1 MDVLM
6 ILCSTLLFSLQFV
19 FHNIYTKKYGSGLAA
34 TVSLSLYTGIFGFLI
49 LLGLNAFVFRFSWF
63 SALIAFVAAASALLQ
78 IWCSAKAFE
87 TANLSLYSMFT
98 MLGGMALPFAF
109 GLMIGEDFTWLKALC
124 FVLITASLVISLEKG
139 ESQKGALKYYVAVF
153 ILNGMSGVLS
163 TIHNM
168 GGELAVDS
176 YSYSMLIKTIQILLC
191 VGILLVK
198 KTPPVRLNLITGLG
212 SFGYAAF
219 SSIGNLLLL
228 LALVTL
234 PASVQ
239 YPIVTGGVIVISTAI
254 TLLRKEKVTKR
265 ELIAAVIACGATV
278 LIAL

>member
-19 FHNIYTKKYGSGLAA
+19 FQNIYTKKYGSGLAA

-49 LLGLNAFVFRFSWF
+49 LLGLNAFVFRLSWF

-139 ESQKGALKYYVAVF
+139 ESQKGALKYYIAVF

>member
-1 MDVLM
+1 M

-19 FHNIYTKKYGSGLAA
+19 FQNVYSKKYGSGLAA
-34 TVSLSLYTGIFGFLI
+34 TVSLSLYTGIFGFFI
-49 LLGLNAFVFRFSWF
+49 LWALNAFAFHFSWF
-63 SALIAFVAAASALLQ
+63 SALIAFFAAASALLQ

-139 ESQKGALKYYVAVF
+139 EGQKGALKYYSAVF

-176 YSYSMLIKTIQILLC
+176 YSYSMLIKSIQILLC
-191 VGILLVK
+191 IGILLVK

-219 SSIGNLLLL
+219 SSVGNLLLL

-265 ELIAAVIACGATV
+265 ELVAAVIACAATV